1 MPQYHPEGSGFND
14 DRFYVSSEEINHML
28 GKEGKLNNLFLHVV
42 RFLGFQ
48 PVLIKIF
55 NLLCLIGIAY
65 QTQVIFEFYGRK
77 PPLFLLMILLPTL
90 IVIHKEFLFG
100 FLVLSFYRYHIRSS
114 INYKSVFIQF
124 IVFLLVFNLR
134 YWAVVPLVLSTYTKF
149 RRRLSGIVRMSFDL
163 LTILVIFVCMGI
175 FVEFLQEKIIQRGIE
190 MYSEGQNYGLSS
202 SRNSLASKYSGS
214 LWYTVLQF
222 FVHPVPSPSQ
232 MLYNSFL
239 LIPFALIGLV
249 KIDGITLFKDFG
261 WLSTLILILSLTV
274 IGLQFGSNPRYKF
287 FIAFVIAMASI
298 LSANRF
304 SNLFDQIV
312 PLIFFFYLLIIVYA
326 RF

>member
-1 MPQYHPEGSGFND
+1 
-14 DRFYVSSEEINHML
+14 
-28 GKEGKLNNLFLHVV
+28 
-42 RFLGFQ
+42 
-48 PVLIKIF
+48 
-55 NLLCLIGIAY
+55 
-65 QTQVIFEFYGRK
+65 
-77 PPLFLLMILLPTL
+77 
-90 IVIHKEFLFG
+90 
-100 FLVLSFYRYHIRSS
+100 
-114 INYKSVFIQF
+114 
-124 IVFLLVFNLR
+124 
-134 YWAVVPLVLSTYTKF
+134 
-149 RRRLSGIVRMSFDL
+149 
-163 LTILVIFVCMGI
+163 
-175 FVEFLQEKIIQRGIE
+175 
-190 MYSEGQNYGLSS
+190 
-202 SRNSLASKYSGS
+202 
-214 LWYTVLQF
+214 
-222 FVHPVPSPSQ
+222 